1 MKTKALMIGSALFM
15 FIISLGFLLIPDMLL
30 VLMQTPQT
38 DFIMLLM
45 RFGGIFFLSFAI
57 LNWMAK
63 NAFVKGNFIRPVA
76 AGNFV
81 YFLAGS
87 ILLFLFLL
95 GEPFSAFSVIITS
108 IYVLFTVSFGL
119 VLFNVLKAARQH

>member
-45 RFGGIFFLSFAI
+45 RFGGIFFLSFAV

-63 NAFVKGNFIRPVA
+63 NAFLGGNLNRPVA

-81 YFLAGS
+81 HFLSGS
-87 ILLFLFLL
+87 VLLLLFLL
-95 GEPFSAFSVIITS
+95 GEPSAFPIILTS

-119 VLFNVLKAARQH
+119 ILAKSLTGGRQH